1 MSRSYS
7 DFQTLVKVTKPNI
20 VNMLNE
26 KNIYGI
32 RPPFEEDLIRSRYY
46 HTRPGGKTYPIPK
59 GIEGWAEEWLYFC
72 LKPSQ
77 PPSQQALA

>member
-26 KNIYGI
+26 KTIYGI
-32 RPPFEEDLIRSRYY
+32 IPPFVEDLIRS
-46 HTRPGGKTYPIPK
+46 K
-59 GIEGWAEEWLYFC
+59 YF
-72 LKPSQ
+72 KVQ
-77 PPSQQALA
+77 IFH